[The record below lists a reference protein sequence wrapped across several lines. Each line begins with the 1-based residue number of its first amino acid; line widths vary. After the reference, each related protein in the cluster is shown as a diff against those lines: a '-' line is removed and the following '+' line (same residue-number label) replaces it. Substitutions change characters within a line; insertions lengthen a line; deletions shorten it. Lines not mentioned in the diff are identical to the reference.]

1 MLLEMNIIKY
11 CSGLEYTN
19 QNHPIHRISMTKLAI
34 QQQQAKTA
42 QGLTQA
48 AGLLRA
54 STGRHEAHA
63 AGADRLQA
71 AAAEQA
77 RGIGGGKGRGANKP
91 K

>member
-1 MLLEMNIIKY
+1 
-11 CSGLEYTN
+11 
-19 QNHPIHRISMTKLAI
+19 MTKLAI

-42 QGLTQA
+42 QGLNQT
-48 AGLLRA
+48 AGRLRA

-63 AGADRLQA
+63 AGLRAGAGRLQA

-77 RGIGGGKGRGANKP
+77 RGIGGGTNKP